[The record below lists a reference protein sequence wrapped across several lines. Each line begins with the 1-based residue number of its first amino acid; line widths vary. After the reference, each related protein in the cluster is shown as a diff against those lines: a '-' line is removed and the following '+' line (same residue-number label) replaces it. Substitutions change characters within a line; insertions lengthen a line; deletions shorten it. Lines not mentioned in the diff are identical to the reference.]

1 MWSKKIKEIE
11 RAELHSHIGSSV
23 PVEVLWELSHE
34 QWIRLPVSDYD
45 EFEAMITMGKK
56 DKNKDLV
63 EMDAKYF
70 KWTELIQSS
79 PYAIREAVRHTIWIN
94 YRKSNLVLQ
103 ELRFNPMNRNKG
115 GELDLDYLLVSAIHW
130 LDKALLQYTKVK
142 AGIIISLDRR
152 FSLDQN
158 MILLEK
164 AIKYKDRW
172 VIGIDIAGP
181 LVPEFD
187 IKKYKNLF
195 SIAKWAGLWVT
206 IHTGEEWSLEELRYV
221 IEEIKP
227 HRIGHWIMAVQDEK
241 LMELLVKNDIV
252 LEICPTSNLKNS
264 KLPNIEALKKTIRT
278 LLDNDVKLTL
288 NTDWAVMYNINIV
301 KEEEFLLEHKI
312 VTEKEIKKMY
322 KNAFE
327 YSFIK

>member
-1 MWSKKIKEIE
+1 MDKRVKEID
-11 RAELHSHIGSSV
+11 RAELHAHLGSSV
-23 PVEVLWELSHE
+23 PVEILWELAHE
-34 QWIRLPVSDYD
+34 QWIRLPVHNYD
-45 EFEAMITMGKK
+45 DFERMITMWKW

-79 PYAIREAVRHTIWIN
+79 PHAVREAVRHTIWIN

-115 GELDLDYLLVSAIHW
+115 WELDLDYLLVSAIHW
-130 LDKALLQYTKVK
+130 LDKALLQYNKVK
-142 AGIIISLDRR
+142 AWIIISLDRR
-152 FSLDQN
+152 FSVEQN
-158 MILLEK
+158 VILLEK
-164 AIKYKDRW
+164 AIKYKNRW

-181 LVPEFD
+181 MVEDFD
-187 IKKYKNLF
+187 IKEYKTIF
-195 SIAKWAGLWVT
+195 AIAKWAGLWTT
-206 IHTGEEWSLEELRYV
+206 IHTWEEWSLEELRYV
-221 IEEIKP
+221 VEEIQP
-227 HRIGHWIMAVQDEK
+227 DRIGHGIMAVQDKKIMEK
-241 LMELLVKNDIV
+241 LATNNII

-264 KLPNIEALKKTIRT
+264 KLPNIKALKDTIRT
-278 LLDNDVKLTL
+278 LLDNDVKLTI

-301 KEEEFLLEHKI
+301 KEEEFLLENNI
-312 VTEKEIKKMY
+312 CSEKEIKKMY

>member
-1 MWSKKIKEIE
+1 MDKRIKQID
-11 RAELHSHIGSSV
+11 RAELHAHLGSSV
-23 PVEVLWELSHE
+23 PVEILWELAHE
-34 QWIRLPVSDYD
+34 QGIRLPVHNYD
-45 EFEAMITMGKK
+45 DFERMITMGKW
-56 DKNKDLV
+56 DINKDLV

-79 PYAIREAVRHTIWIN
+79 PHAVREAVRHTIWIN

-115 GELDLDYLLVSAIHW
+115 WELDLDYLLVSAIHW

-152 FSLDQN
+152 FSVEQN

-164 AIKYKDRW
+164 AIKYKNRW
-172 VIGIDIAGP
+172 VIGIDIAWP
-181 LVPEFD
+181 MVKDFD
-187 IKKYKNLF
+187 IRDYKTIY
-195 SIAKWAGLWVT
+195 SIAKWAWLWTT
-206 IHTGEEWSLEELRYV
+206 IHTWEEGSLDELRYV
-221 IEEIKP
+221 VEEIKP
-227 HRIGHWIMAVQDEK
+227 DRIGHWIMAVKDKKIMEK
-241 LMELLVKNDIV
+241 LATNNII

-264 KLPNIEALKKTIRT
+264 KLPDVKALKKTIRT

-301 KEEEFLLEHKI
+301 KEEEFLLENNI
-312 VTEKEIKKMY
+312 CSEKEIKKMY

>member
-1 MWSKKIKEIE
+1 MDKRIKEID
-11 RAELHSHIGSSV
+11 RAELHAHLGSSV

-34 QWIRLPVSDYD
+34 QGIRLPVAHYD
-45 EFEAMITMGKK
+45 DFERMITMWKW

-79 PYAIREAVRHTIWIN
+79 PHAVREAVRHTIWIN

-115 GELDLDYLLVSAIHW
+115 WELDLDYLLVSAIHG
-130 LDKALLQYTKVK
+130 LDKALLQYSKVK

-152 FSLDQN
+152 FSVEQN

-164 AIKYKDRW
+164 AIKYKNRW
-172 VIGIDIAGP
+172 VIWIDIAWP
-181 LVPEFD
+181 LVEGFD
-187 IKKYKNLF
+187 IKKYKTIYE
-195 SIAKWAGLWVT
+195 IAKWAGLWTT
-206 IHTGEEWSLEELRYV
+206 IHTWEEGSLEELRYV
-221 IEEIKP
+221 VEEIKP
-227 HRIGHWIMAVQDEK
+227 DRIGHWIMAVQDK
-241 LMELLVKNDIV
+241 KIMERLATNNII

-264 KLPNIEALKKTIRT
+264 KLKNIKELKDTIRT

-301 KEEEFLLEHKI
+301 KEEEFLLENNI
-312 VTEKEIKKMY
+312 CTEKEIKKMY

>member
-1 MWSKKIKEIE
+1 MDKRIKEID
-11 RAELHSHIGSSV
+11 RAELHAHLGSSV

-34 QWIRLPVSDYD
+34 QGIRLPVHNYD
-45 EFEAMITMGKK
+45 DFERMITMGEL

-63 EMDAKYF
+63 EMDTKYF

-79 PYAIREAVRHTIWIN
+79 PHAVREAVRHTIWIN

-115 GELDLDYLLVSAIHW
+115 WELDLDYLLVSAIHG
-130 LDKALLQYTKVK
+130 LDKALLQYSKVK

-152 FSLDQN
+152 FSVEQN

-164 AIKYKDRW
+164 AIKYKNRW
-172 VIGIDIAGP
+172 VIWIDIAWP
-181 LVPEFD
+181 LVKGFD
-187 IKKYKNLF
+187 VKKYKTIYE
-195 SIAKWAGLWVT
+195 IAKWAGLWTT
-206 IHTGEEWSLEELRYV
+206 IHTWEEGSLEELRYV
-221 IEEIKP
+221 VEEIKP
-227 HRIGHWIMAVQDEK
+227 DRIGHWIMAVQDK
-241 LMELLVKNDIV
+241 KIMEILATNNII

-264 KLPNIEALKKTIRT
+264 KLKNIKELKDTIRT

-301 KEEEFLLEHKI
+301 KEEEFLLENNI
-312 VTEKEIKKMY
+312 CTEKEIKKMY

>member
-1 MWSKKIKEIE
+1 MDKRIKEID
-11 RAELHSHIGSSV
+11 RAELHAHLGSSV
-23 PVEVLWELSHE
+23 PVEILWELSHE
-34 QWIRLPVSDYD
+34 QGIRLPVSDYD
-45 EFEAMITMGKK
+45 DFDRMITMGKW

-79 PYAIREAVRHTIWIN
+79 PYAIRESVRHTIGIN

-103 ELRFNPMNRNKG
+103 ELRLNPMNRNKG
-115 GELDLDYLLVSAIHW
+115 WELDLDYLLVSAIHW

-152 FSLDQN
+152 FSVEQN
-158 MILLEK
+158 TILLEK

-172 VIGIDIAGP
+172 VIGIDIAWP
-181 LVPEFD
+181 LVKDFD
-187 IKKYKNLF
+187 IKDYKTIYA
-195 SIAKWAGLWVT
+195 IAKWAGLWTT
-206 IHTGEEWSLEELRYV
+206 IHTWEEGSLEELRYV
-221 IEEIKP
+221 VEEIKP
-227 HRIGHWIMAVQDEK
+227 DRIGHWIMAVQDKKIMEK
-241 LMELLVKNDIV
+241 ISKNNII

-264 KLPNIEALKKTIRT
+264 KLKNIKELKNTIRT

-301 KEEEFLLEHKI
+301 KEEEFLLENDI
-312 VTEKEIKKMY
+312 CTEKEIKKMY

>member
-1 MWSKKIKEIE
+1 MDKRIKEID
-11 RAELHSHIGSSV
+11 RAELHAHLGSSV
-23 PVEVLWELSHE
+23 PVEILWELAHE
-34 QWIRLPVSDYD
+34 QWIRLPVHNYD
-45 EFEAMITMGKK
+45 DFERMITMWKLE
-56 DKNKDLV
+56 KNKDLV

-79 PYAIREAVRHTIWIN
+79 PLAIREAVRHTIWIN

-103 ELRFNPMNRNKG
+103 ELRLNPMNRNKWW
-115 GELDLDYLLVSAIHW
+115 ELDLDYLLVSAIHW

-142 AGIIISLDRR
+142 AWIIISLDRR
-152 FSLDQN
+152 FSVEQN
-158 MILLEK
+158 TILLEK
-164 AIKYKDRW
+164 AIKYKNRGVVW
-172 VIGIDIAGP
+172 IDIAWP
-181 LVPEFD
+181 LVEWFD
-187 IKKYKNLF
+187 IKKYKTIF
-195 SIAKWAGLWVT
+195 EIAKWAGLWTT
-206 IHTGEEWSLEELRYV
+206 IHTWEEWSMEELRYV

-227 HRIGHWIMAVQDEK
+227 DRIGHWIMAVWDKK
-241 LMELLVKNDIV
+241 LMERLAKNNII

-264 KLPNIEALKKTIRT
+264 KLPNVEALKTTIRT

-301 KEEEFLLEHKI
+301 KEEEFLLENNI
-312 VTEKEIKKMY
+312 VSEKEIKQMY

>member
-1 MWSKKIKEIE
+1 MDKRIKEID
-11 RAELHSHIGSSV
+11 RAELHAHLGSSV
-23 PVEVLWELSHE
+23 PVEILWELSHE
-34 QWIRLPVSDYD
+34 QGIRLPVANYD
-45 EFEAMITMGKK
+45 DFERMITMWKK

-79 PYAIREAVRHTIWIN
+79 PYAIRESVRHTIWIN

-103 ELRFNPMNRNKG
+103 ELRLNPMNRNKWW
-115 GELDLDYLLVSAIHW
+115 ELDLDYLLVSAIHW

-152 FSLDQN
+152 FSVEQN

-164 AIKYKDRW
+164 AIKYKNRW
-172 VIGIDIAGP
+172 VIWIDIAWP
-181 LVPEFD
+181 LVEGFD
-187 IKKYKNLF
+187 IKKYKTIYE
-195 SIAKWAGLWVT
+195 IAKWAGLWTT
-206 IHTGEEWSLEELRYV
+206 IHTWEEGSLEELRYV
-221 IEEIKP
+221 VEEIKP
-227 HRIGHWIMAVQDEK
+227 DRIWHWIMAVQDK
-241 LMELLVKNDIV
+241 KIMERLAKNNII

-264 KLPNIEALKKTIRT
+264 KLPNLKALKETIRT

-301 KEEEFLLEHKI
+301 KEEEFLLENEI
-312 VTEKEIKKMY
+312 CTEKEIKKMY